1 MPDLLSGNGD
11 HSYTA
16 AVPRNRLGIHSFV
29 WVGGWNAEQCAQAVA
44 NTAESGYDLIEISGM
59 HPEEIDIAHT
69 RDCLTAAGIEATVSL
84 GLPLHGDINSEDA
97 DRVAQGRDIL
107 ASALD
112 LTSGIGSDFLG
123 GVIFG
128 ALHKYDR
135 PTTEIAR
142 RNSAAV
148 IREIAQEA
156 HTRGVR
162 IGLEF
167 VNRYESNLLNTVQ
180 QTLDYIDLVG
190 ESNVYVHADV
200 FHMNIEERNFRDPL
214 MACGERLGYVHIGE
228 SNRGYLGSGTIDFDE
243 VFSALIDMGYQ
254 GAITFE
260 SFSSKVVDDALA
272 VALCVWRDL
281 WEDNMALAVHARQF
295 IVEKLARST

>member
-1 MPDLLSGNGD
+1 VAGNL
-11 HSYTA
+11 
-16 AVPRNRLGIHSFV
+16 LGIHSFV
-29 WVGGWNAEQCAQAVA
+29 WVSGWDAAQCEEAVA
-44 NTAESGYDLIEISGM
+44 KTASVGYDLVEISGM
-59 HPEEIDIAHT
+59 NPQVIDVEHT
-69 RDCLTAAGIEATVSL
+69 RRTLADAGIHATVSL
-84 GLPLHGDINSEDA
+84 GLPASGDINSEDPS
-97 DRVAQGRDIL
+97 RVSRGRDIL

-112 LTSGIGSDFLG
+112 LTSGIGADFLG

-128 ALHKYDR
+128 ALHKYDA
-135 PTTEIAR
+135 PTTELAR

-156 HTRGVR
+156 QRRGVR

-190 ESNVYVHADV
+190 ESNVMVHADV
-200 FHMNIEERNFRDPL
+200 YHMNIEERNFRDPL
-214 MACGERLGYVHIGE
+214 LACGDRLGYVHIGE
-228 SNRGYLGSGTIDFDE
+228 SNRGYLGTGTIDFDE
-243 VFSALIDMGYQ
+243 VFGALVEMDYR

-260 SFSSKVVDDALA
+260 SFSSMVVDDALA

-281 WEDNMALAVHARQF
+281 WDDNVDLATKALAFMR
-295 IVEKLARST
+295 ERLPR